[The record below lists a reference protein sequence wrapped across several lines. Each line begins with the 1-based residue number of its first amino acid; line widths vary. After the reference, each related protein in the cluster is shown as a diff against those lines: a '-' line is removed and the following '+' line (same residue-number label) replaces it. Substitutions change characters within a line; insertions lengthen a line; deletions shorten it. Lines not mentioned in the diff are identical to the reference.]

1 MYPSDFFYRFKK
13 VEGVTHSEFQNK
25 FQESGGWISA
35 RLSGTEPLLRIA
47 SEMPSKKE
55 ASELCDIYQEFLEIC
70 S

>member
-1 MYPSDFFYRFKK
+1 M
-13 VEGVTHSEFQNK
+13 THSEFQNK